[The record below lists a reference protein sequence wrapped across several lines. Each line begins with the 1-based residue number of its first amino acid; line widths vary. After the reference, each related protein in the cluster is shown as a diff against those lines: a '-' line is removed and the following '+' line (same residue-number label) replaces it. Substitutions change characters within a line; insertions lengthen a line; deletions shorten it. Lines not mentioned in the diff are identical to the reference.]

1 MSILSVALAP
11 LPVTPPPSPPAA
23 SSPTRT
29 PTPAHPPRRTTE
41 HRYGRGHRPLG
52 IRAANHAAR
61 LLAPVKPALLSLDP
75 EVLLREA
82 EESLQLDDFGSTE
95 FLEPLHVFTRSL
107 DHEANLLPIGRFF
120 ARGQILA
127 SLRNRLLVEHTRAT
141 DPAASRPLAP
151 ITFIVGLPRTGSTF
165 LQLLLSQ
172 DLDHRMLLT
181 WEAAQPVVE
190 PGRRDVREQ
199 ELAKR
204 MKLLDYLAPNARTL
218 HPIGADL
225 PTECVALLANSFA
238 SLELATINW
247 VPSYLE
253 WCFRQRFDAHYRYF
267 ERQLQVLQAQR
278 PATRWLLKSPS
289 HLFWLDDLLQV
300 FPDARI
306 VQTHRDPLS
315 VIGSFCSLSSTFCQV
330 GSDAVPHETIA
341 RRWTEAWAD
350 GLVRTELARNA
361 HPELSIADVRYDEL
375 VASPLDVVT
384 QLYADLDLEL
394 TAATRRRMEDFLAQP
409 EGTSG
414 CVHRY
419 SLEQFGL
426 DVDEE
431 RARYGWY
438 RAAYGV

>member
-11 LPVTPPPSPPAA
+11 LPVEPAVPTATPP
-23 SSPTRT
+23 
-29 PTPAHPPRRTTE
+29 AHESHPRRTTE

-52 IRAANHAAR
+52 IRAANRAAR
-61 LLAPVKPALLSLDP
+61 VLSPVKPNLLSLDP
-75 EVLLREA
+75 EALLHDA
-82 EESLQLDDFGSTE
+82 EQSLGLDDFGSTE

-107 DHEANLLPIGRFF
+107 DEEANLLPIGRFF

-127 SLRNRLLVEHTRAT
+127 SLRNRLLVEHARAT
-141 DPAASRPLAP
+141 DPEASRPLAP

-172 DLDHRMLLT
+172 DQDHRMLLT
-181 WEAAQPVVE
+181 WEAAQPVVK
-190 PGRRDVREQ
+190 PGEADERER

-253 WCFRQRFDAHYRYF
+253 WCFGQRFGAHYRYF

-278 PATRWLLKSPS
+278 PARRWLLKSPA
-289 HLFWLDDLLQV
+289 HLFWLDDLLDV
-300 FPDARI
+300 FPDARV
-306 VQTHRDPLS
+306 VQTHRDPLA

-350 GLVRTELARNA
+350 GLTRAELTRRAR
-361 HPELSIADVRYDEL
+361 PEHTIADVRYDEL
-375 VASPLDVVT
+375 VAAPMDVVT

-394 TAATRRRMEDFLAQP
+394 TRDTRRRMEGFLAQP
-409 EGTSG
+409 EGSSG
-414 CVHRY
+414 CVHKY

-431 RARYGWY
+431 RDRYAWY
-438 RAAYGV
+438 RSAYRV